1 MLFIPMIMDAVG
13 GSWGPQAHKVWA
25 ALAKS
30 TAQSEGERPEAAADR
45 IFQNLGLILHRENAR
60 AILRRATPAST
71 ADSSILAA
79 AISAAAVEAPVSAYS
94 PGDTS

>member
-1 MLFIPMIMDAVG
+1 MRLG
-13 GSWGPQAHKVWA
+13 GLGALKHTKCGQRLPSL
-25 ALAKS
+25 LAKS

-79 AISAAAVEAPVSAYS
+79 AISAAAVEAPV
-94 PGDTS
+94 GD